1 MDVTEH
7 RTQEWAAVAHGASQM
22 ARDLGARLIVAL
34 CRDGRTPRYLSKER
48 LDRPVLGVTTSMRV
62 CRQMAIHYGVL
73 PVCLP
78 DAGDLER
85 TLAAA
90 RQWAMQRG
98 WLAEGQRVVIIT
110 GPAEDRFAPAASVS
124 WRVM

>member
-1 MDVTEH
+1 M
-7 RTQEWAAVAHGASQM
+7 
-22 ARDLGARLIVAL
+22 
-34 CRDGRTPRYLSKER
+34 
-48 LDRPVLGVTTSMRV
+48 TTSARV

-90 RQWAMQRG
+90 RQWALQRG
-98 WLAEGQRVVIIT
+98 WIEEGNRVVIIT
-110 GPAEDRFAPAASVS
+110 GARDDLFGPANTVS
-124 WRVM
+124 WRGM